1 MDIERQNELLNHQ
14 LSQVEADRKKQMLQ
28 GKKYQ
33 EQLQKA
39 NSVIEE
45 LSQKINSE
53 RRQFEELLNN
63 KASDLQIG
71 KQVKQ
76 QEIAK
81 ITRICMQSIQKAF
94 DSKFE
99 NLKKFENEINQKL
112 IEIDKRV
119 TKVARQYSEASK
131 GLIQEWKSN
140 IMREEFINQLNLE
153 TQNMSKSLVKKSVD
167 LDSSLN
173 TIISNLSKPLNFS
186 ISLDKVEEA
195 KAQISMS
202 MSVSQEAQKSI
213 KNKIF
218 IAQEKLEITEEEI
231 LKLKKK
237 LKNEINQNS
246 HLSSKVKE
254 FEAKLDKKQ
263 KELIEQMQA
272 FSKAKIEKS
281 KIEKKY
287 FSLKESNKEV
297 LKELDTYRT
306 KVEDQNKELDIT
318 CSKLKVSEKAKEHQK
333 IQVEELQK
341 NIEILTLNNKQL
353 QENSLKQIEQLQEY
367 LIDSVEYLRDIDKL
381 ENKVKE
387 SSKISNFAK
396 ENFEE
401 ASRRLRSITSCCQN
415 VLNMI
420 KKGCFT
426 QVQQELVASKNE
438 IKMIKSFQSDLIRQL
453 SSTVYQLKSSSD
465 KEKKRLNT
473 IIQKQSDE
481 IQKLNGEF
489 EKEKG
494 TFQLTISDCKSEIL
508 KLSKDNQELNNKSDQ
523 LASTF
528 KDDKTEIKTYYE
540 QEIRKI
546 KIQFLKILEHEKQAQ
561 KESRRAV
568 FNSFRGM
575 VKNSIR

>member
-1 MDIERQNELLNHQ
+1 
-14 LSQVEADRKKQMLQ
+14 MLQ

-202 MSVSQEAQKSI
+202 MSVSQESQKSI